1 MQKFRVGILGATGAV
16 GQRLVQ
22 LLEGHPWFEVAEV
35 AASERSAG
43 KSYADAAD
51 WRLDTPLPQMARDLI
66 VKDLTP
72 NLDCDFVFSGLDS
85 SVAGVAEEEF
95 ARAGYP
101 VISNSRNHRMDA
113 DVPLL
118 IPEANPEHTGILP
131 RQQAARKYTTGFM
144 VTNPNCSAIG
154 LALALKP
161 LEDAFGVAEV
171 FVVTMQAISGAGHS
185 GVAAGAIHDN
195 VIPYISGEEEKL
207 EAEPQKILGKLEGR
221 QFVPAGFRV
230 SAHCNRVPV
239 IDGHTEAVSVRLKR
253 KTSLAEVREAFL
265 KFTAEPQRLGLP
277 SAPRHPI
284 VVRDEADRPQPRL
297 DRGVENGMAVV
308 VGRLRPCSIADFK
321 FTLLSHN
328 MIRGAAGAAILNAE
342 LLVAQGHLRRR
353 NGSASENEQLLA
365 ARAPK
370 TGR

>member
-221 QFVPAGFRV
+221 QFVPAGFSR
-230 SAHCNRVPV
+230 
-239 IDGHTEAVSVRLKR
+239 
-253 KTSLAEVREAFL
+253 
-265 KFTAEPQRLGLP
+265 QRAL
-277 SAPRHPI
+277 
-284 VVRDEADRPQPRL
+284 QPRSG
-297 DRGVENGMAVV
+297 DRRAHGSRFCAPEAKNFSRGSSRGILKVY
-308 VGRLRPCSIADFK
+308 GRATAAWIAFRAQTSNRCARRGRP
-321 FTLLSHN
+321 
-328 MIRGAAGAAILNAE
+328 AAAA
-342 LLVAQGHLRRR
+342 
-353 NGSASENEQLLA
+353 
-365 ARAPK
+365 P
-370 TGR
+370 

>member
-1 MQKFRVGILGATGAV
+1 LGATGAV
-16 GQRLVQ
+16 GQRFVQ
-22 LLEGHPWFEVAEV
+22 LLENHPWFEVAEV

-43 KSYADAAD
+43 KTYAEAAG
-51 WRLDTPLPQMARDLI
+51 WRLDTPLPEGVRGLV
-66 VKDLTP
+66 VKDLRP

-85 SVAGVAEEEF
+85 SVAGDAEEDF
-95 ARAGYP
+95 ARAGYA

-118 IPEANPEHTGILP
+118 IPEVNPQHTGILP
-131 RQQAARKYTTGFM
+131 HQQAARKYPTGFIA
-144 VTNPNCSAIG
+144 TNPNCSAIG

-161 LEDAFGVAEV
+161 LEDAFGLEEV

-195 VIPYISGEEEKL
+195 VIPYISGEEEKM
-207 EAEPQKILGKLEGR
+207 EAEPQKILGKLEGQR
-221 QFVPAGFRV
+221 FVPAGFRV

-253 KTSLAEVREAFL
+253 KALLAEVREAFL
-265 KFTAEPQRLGLP
+265 NFTAEPQRLKLP
-277 SAPRHPI
+277 FAPAHPI
-284 VVRDEADRPQPRL
+284 LLREEADRPQPRL
-297 DRGVENGMAVV
+297 DRNAENGMAVV
-308 VGRLRPCSIADFK
+308 VGRLRPCPVGDFK

-353 NGSASENEQLLA
+353 NGSASEHEQLLA

-370 TGR
+370 AGR

>member
-1 MQKFRVGILGATGAV
+1 MEKFRAGILGATGAV
-16 GQRLVQ
+16 GQRFVQ
-22 LLEGHPWFEVAEV
+22 LLEHHPWFEVAEV

-43 KSYADAAD
+43 KPYAEAAG
-51 WRLDTPLPQMARDLI
+51 WRLDTPLPKTASRLL
-66 VKDLTP
+66 VKDLRP

-85 SVAGVAEEEF
+85 SVAGTAEEEF

-118 IPEANPEHTGILP
+118 IPEVNPQHTEILP
-131 RQQAARKYTTGFM
+131 HQQAARKYSTGFIA
-144 VTNPNCSAIG
+144 TNPNCSAIG

-161 LEDAFGVAEV
+161 LEDAFGLEEV

-185 GVAAGAIHDN
+185 GVAAGAIQDN
-195 VIPYISGEEEKL
+195 VIPYISGEEEKM
-207 EAEPQKILGKLEGR
+207 EVEPQKILGKLEGQR
-221 QFVPAGFRV
+221 FVPAGFRV

-253 KTSLAEVREAFL
+253 KASLAEVREAFL
-265 KFTAEPQRLGLP
+265 NFTAEPQRLKLP
-277 SAPRHPI
+277 FAPAHPI
-284 VVRDEADRPQPRL
+284 LVREEPDRPQPRL
-297 DRGVENGMAVV
+297 DRNAENGMAVV
-308 VGRLRPCSIADFK
+308 VGRLRPCSIADFR

-342 LLVAQGHLRRR
+342 LLVAQGYLRRR
-353 NGSASENEQLLA
+353 NSPATEGGPLFA
-365 ARAPK
+365 ARTPK
-370 TGR
+370 IGS